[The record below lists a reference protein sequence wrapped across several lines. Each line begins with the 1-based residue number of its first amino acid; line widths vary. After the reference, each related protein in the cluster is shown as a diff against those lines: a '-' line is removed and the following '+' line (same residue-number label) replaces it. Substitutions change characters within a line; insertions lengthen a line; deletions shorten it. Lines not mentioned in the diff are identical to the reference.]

1 MIAFA
6 LAALVVTSG
15 GTFSNCVVSLD
26 TVTQTTQLFTNFND
40 AEDVCINGL
49 NAVNDANATCTVRQK
64 VVNGQRKFFPDFQ
77 IHEQINAASA
87 VDAINQL
94 QQLFQQGTNLFAD
107 AALQTVLTNNGQC
120 K

>member
-1 MIAFA
+1 MITFA
-6 LAALVVTSG
+6 MMALLASAGS
-15 GTFSNCVVSLD
+15 FSNCVVSLD
-26 TVTQTTQLFTNFND
+26 TVTQTTQLFSNFND

-49 NAVNDANATCTVRQK
+49 NAVNDQNATCTVRQK

-94 QQLFQQGTNLFAD
+94 QQFFQQGTNLFAD